1 MTGLAAKQSGRDSV
15 DFKSP
20 ADAVHAIFVKDTG
33 KIGTCTQNSTKCTPK
48 AKSEKCPS
56 LLKRDYI
63 NIPLLAQKNIYIKNI
78 NNFNYLRKKFINTK
92 LGIKDIDFM
101 DIGVFLCASE
111 GERSDH
117 SSNFSCSSLGNF
129 SSLNSNSIVVG
140 VEEGGS
146 VASPHNSFCATLR
159 EVR

>member
-1 MTGLAAKQSGRDSV
+1 M

-33 KIGTCTQNSTKCTPK
+33 KIGTCTQNGINRTSKS
-48 AKSEKCPS
+48 KSEKCPS

-63 NIPLLAQKNIYIKNI
+63 NIPLLTQENIYIKNI

-129 SSLNSNSIVVG
+129 SSL
-140 VEEGGS
+140 
-146 VASPHNSFCATLR
+146 R

>member
-1 MTGLAAKQSGRDSV
+1 M

-33 KIGTCTQNSTKCTPK
+33 KIGTCTPK
-48 AKSEKCPS
+48 SKNEKCPS
-56 LLKRDYI
+56 LLKRDYN

-101 DIGVFLCASE
+101 GIGVFLCASE

-140 VEEGGS
+140 VEEGWS

-159 EVR
+159 EVRQWLY

>member
-1 MTGLAAKQSGRDSV
+1 
-15 DFKSP
+15 
-20 ADAVHAIFVKDTG
+20 
-33 KIGTCTQNSTKCTPK
+33 
-48 AKSEKCPS
+48 
-56 LLKRDYI
+56 
-63 NIPLLAQKNIYIKNI
+63 
-78 NNFNYLRKKFINTK
+78 
-92 LGIKDIDFM
+92 M

-140 VEEGGS
+140 VEEGRS

>member
-1 MTGLAAKQSGRDSV
+1 M

-20 ADAVHAIFVKDTG
+20 ADAVHAIFVRDTG
-33 KIGTCTQNSTKCTPK
+33 KIGTCTQSTNCTSIK
-48 AKSEKCPS
+48 AKSEKCVKVNLS
-56 LLKRDYI
+56 EKRL
-63 NIPLLAQKNIYIKNI
+63 NNNNPLLAQKNIYIKNI
-78 NNFNYLRKKFINTK
+78 NNFNYLRKKFINIK
-92 LGIKDIDFM
+92 LSIKDIDFM

-129 SSLNSNSIVVG
+129 SSLNSNSIVVV

>member
-1 MTGLAAKQSGRDSV
+1 MTGLAVKQSGRDSV

-48 AKSEKCPS
+48 SKNEKCPS
-56 LLKRDYI
+56 LLKRDYN

-92 LGIKDIDFM
+92 LGIKDIDFT
-101 DIGVFLCASE
+101 DIGGFLCASE

-146 VASPHNSFCATLR
+146 VASPHNSFCANLR
-159 EVR
+159 EVM

>member
-1 MTGLAAKQSGRDSV
+1 MTGLVVKQSGRDSV

-56 LLKRDYI
+56 LLKRDYN

-101 DIGVFLCASE
+101 DIGVFLCANE

-129 SSLNSNSIVVG
+129 SSLSSNLIVVG

-146 VASPHNSFCATLR
+146 VASPHNSFCANLR
-159 EVR
+159 EVG

>member
-1 MTGLAAKQSGRDSV
+1 M

-33 KIGTCTQNSTKCTPK
+33 KIGTCTQNGTKCTPK
-48 AKSEKCPS
+48 SKSEKCPS

-146 VASPHNSFCATLR
+146 VASPHNSFCANLG